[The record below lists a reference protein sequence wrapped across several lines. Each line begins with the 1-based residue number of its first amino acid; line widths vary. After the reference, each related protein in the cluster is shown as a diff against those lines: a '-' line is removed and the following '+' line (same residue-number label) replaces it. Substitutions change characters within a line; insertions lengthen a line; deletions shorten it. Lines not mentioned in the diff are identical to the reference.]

1 MKKTNLRNIIR
12 ELIKKDLLEINPLNE
27 VQCPCFADKHMSAGS
42 EPLMCTNST
51 GNVVSVTGCC
61 GSGAGSADA
70 PVHALCNGKTCDN
83 LDYNSPG
90 CWDNIHREKDEKTQ
104 IAHTNANPQQTGFP
118 RPTGKPAK
126 YDKNMVGEIET
137 GGLPTDTD
145 GCQCCRDAYASGD
158 HGWPEEKGDREA
170 ACCRYCKR
178 GSAMAAAPT
187 KDMSEYYK
195 GGKKD
200 ECPCCKTGYE
210 QPCCKNC
217 YLYGPPDK
225 WPTDDMI
232 SKPSIDKMMREATKN
247 MMLEYTYTQAEGDA
261 VCAGAGHGP
270 MTGYNCVDD
279 GSGVTET
286 CTISCEGGMVTVGGD
301 NNPPLALDKTRTKQQ
316 DDGEVT
322 TFTITSIGENG
333 EKGKTIKANRNH
345 KVIRNLDLTNATK
358 IKQLTKGQDP
368 SKEDRLNE
376 GILCCWLR
384 GGCCGWEQNFPFPHS
399 TGWNPDDKTYE
410 HWAGYVIEWNAC
422 CGNSGKGGCC

>member
-1 MKKTNLRNIIR
+1 MKKAQLRKIIR
-12 ELIKKDLLEINPLNE
+12 ESIKKDLLEINPLNE

-51 GNVVSVTGCC
+51 GNVVNVTGCC

-90 CWDNIHREKDEKTQ
+90 CWDNIHKEKEKKTQ

-118 RPTGKPAK
+118 RPTLKPSK

-210 QPCCKNC
+210 KPCCKNC
-217 YLYGPPDK
+217 YIYGQEET
-225 WPTDDMI
+225 PTKVLKPSADDA
-232 SKPSIDKMMREATKN
+232 SSIDKMMREAAK
-247 MMLEYTYTQAEGDA
+247 EI
-261 VCAGAGHGP
+261 VCEQS
-270 MTGYNCVDD
+270 D
-279 GSGVTET
+279 
-286 CTISCEGGMVTVGGD
+286 
-301 NNPPLALDKTRTKQQ
+301 Q
-316 DDGEVT
+316 DSGEVT
-322 TFTITSIGENG
+322 TFTITSTNKNG
-333 EKGKTIKANRNH
+333 ERGKTIKANRNH
-345 KVIRNLDLTNATK
+345 KVIRNLDITNATK
-358 IKQLTKGQDP
+358 VNQLTKGQDS

-376 GILCCWLR
+376 GKMCCWLR
-384 GGCCGWEQNFPFPHS
+384 GGCCKWEKNYPDPHTS
-399 TGWNPDDKTYE
+399 WNPDDHVYE
-410 HWAGYVIEWNAC
+410 HWAGYVIEWNGC
-422 CGNSGKGGCC
+422 CGNSSKGGCC